1 MAKHAVTRTKNN
13 ITRQWLNTR
22 SREQR
27 TKRVSDANATI
38 ALNQALKTK
47 SLGKKRLKALKTN
60 HLKENHWE
68 KALERNAPLSLLN
81 N

>member
-13 ITRQWLNTR
+13 CAG
-22 SREQR
+22 
-27 TKRVSDANATI
+27 DANATV
-38 ALNQALKTK
+38 ALNEALETK
-47 SLGKKRLKALKTN
+47 SLGKKRLKAQKTN

-68 KALERNAPLSLLN
+68 KALERNAPPSLLN

>member
-1 MAKHAVTRTKNN
+1 M
-13 ITRQWLNTR
+13 R

-27 TKRVSDANATI
+27 TNCVGDADATV
-38 ALNQALKTK
+38 ALNEALERE
-47 SLGKKRLKALKTN
+47 SLEKKRLKAQKTN
-60 HLKENHWE
+60 HWG